1 MMKKEFEINDI
12 LNAVNNIS
20 KIEKKKR
27 NLLQTKK
34 NLTNKYDVLTLNNEV
49 KSSKT
54 NILVLDQ
61 MIK

>member
-1 MMKKEFEINDI
+1 MKKEFEINDI

-49 KSSKT
+49 KSNKT